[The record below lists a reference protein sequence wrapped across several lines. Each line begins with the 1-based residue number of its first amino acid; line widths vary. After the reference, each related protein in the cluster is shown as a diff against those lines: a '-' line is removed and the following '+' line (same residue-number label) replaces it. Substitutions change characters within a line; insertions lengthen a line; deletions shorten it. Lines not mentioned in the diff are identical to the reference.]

1 MKVTALIS
9 LFAVV
14 GTVVQAYDGEP
25 LVTQQSSSVQ
35 DNASKLCSEL
45 VEKARAIDTLLHT
58 VKDKE
63 SADAAAIE
71 LHQYLVDMQS
81 LLADLEQLPFD
92 ADTTTVITV
101 QMTALTHITQ
111 AYMPLIHELQQ
122 KGAYGSDA
130 LLIQLHKHNEDN
142 GYAEPTDI
150 APVLTPLEQLQ
161 HDLAE
166 NISNALYAVRKAVDA
181 STAKDAVL
189 ALTVLLDERRAV
201 VKNMEELMATQQ
213 AEPADDATH
222 LHSLQ
227 YLKTQLESELNR
239 LQEVQFYGDPDL
251 PLLLPEYINLI
262 Q

>member
-1 MKVTALIS
+1 MKVAAFIS
-9 LFAVV
+9 LFLVV
-14 GTVVQAYDGEP
+14 SSGIQAYDGGAVVP
-25 LVTQQSSSVQ
+25 QQPASGQ
-35 DNASKLCSEL
+35 DNASILCSEL
-45 VEKARAIDTLLHT
+45 VEKARAIDALLHT

-63 SADAAAIE
+63 SADAAAVV

-92 ADTTTVITV
+92 ADTTNVITV

-111 AYMPLIHELQQ
+111 AYMPLIHSLQQ
-122 KGAYGSDA
+122 QGAYGSEA

-142 GYAEPTDI
+142 GYAEPTDV

-161 HDLAE
+161 YDLTE

-189 ALTVLLDERRAV
+189 ALTVLLDERNALI
-201 VKNMEELMATQQ
+201 KNIEELLLSQQ
-213 AEPADDATH
+213 PESVDNSAH
-222 LHSLQ
+222 HHSIQ
-227 YLKTQLESELNR
+227 QLKAQLESELTR
-239 LQEVQFYGDPDL
+239 LQEAHFYGDPDL